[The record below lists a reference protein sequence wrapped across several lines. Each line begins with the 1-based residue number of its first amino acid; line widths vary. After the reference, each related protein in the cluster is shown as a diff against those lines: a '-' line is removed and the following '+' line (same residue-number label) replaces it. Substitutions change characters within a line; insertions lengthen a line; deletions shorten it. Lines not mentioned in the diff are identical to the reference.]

1 MYRGYLSAN
10 ATTASFK
17 NSIVILPHWS
27 PLDGISVDCWLSC
40 VIIERQQNVVNFSN
54 SLSIPEP
61 PPPPTNH
68 QEGQV
73 AGSASRGT
81 PRRFRV
87 VIKRTLQG
95 GRCGVTRIECGVFTA
110 YRMAS
115 LTTMLLRLLLR
126 SRKHKIRS
134 HLCSQEEINC
144 FLLAL
149 RDTELDIV
157 LPLWRIY

>member
-1 MYRGYLSAN
+1 MLPQLHLKIASLFCRIDHRWMGLASTVGSLVWSLNGSRTSWTFLIPYR
-10 ATTASFK
+10 
-17 NSIVILPHWS
+17 S
-27 PLDGISVDCWLSC
+27 PS
-40 VIIERQQNVVNFSN
+40 
-54 SLSIPEP
+54 P
-61 PPPPTNH
+61 PPPPINH